1 MTVLSQF
8 LATRVEVESQ
18 FGVHTQL
25 KTELR
30 DIMKENAELKS
41 RIKTAEAARVGME
54 VKKEASEKELKT
66 VKAELENVEGKL
78 QVTKP
83 DPDPDPDPD

>member
-30 DIMKENAELKS
+30 DIMKENAEVKS

-66 VKAELENVEGKL
+66 VKAELENVKERLEGKL
-78 QVTKP
+78 QVT
-83 DPDPDPDPD
+83 DPD

>member
-1 MTVLSQF
+1 MP
-8 LATRVEVESQ
+8 AARVEVESQ
-18 FGVHTQL
+18 LGVHTQL
-25 KTELR
+25 KTELK
-30 DIMKENAELKS
+30 DIMKENAEVKS
-41 RIKTAEAARVGME
+41 KIKTVEAARVGME